1 MTDLNVISKESA
13 RTLRDS
19 IAEQHQSREGTL
31 ATPDQATEL
40 VELLY
45 LLKLGVKTNLRW
57 IGREKP
63 DIDAARLTSARLC
76 QYVDRLE
83 TLIASGRPN

>member
-1 MTDLNVISKESA
+1 MTDLNVVSKDIAGS
-13 RTLRDS
+13 LRDPMADQGQLGDES
-19 IAEQHQSREGTL
+19 L
-31 ATPDQATEL
+31 ATPNKAAEL

-63 DIDAARLTSARLC
+63 DIDAARMTSARLC

-83 TLIASGRPN
+83 TLIASARPN